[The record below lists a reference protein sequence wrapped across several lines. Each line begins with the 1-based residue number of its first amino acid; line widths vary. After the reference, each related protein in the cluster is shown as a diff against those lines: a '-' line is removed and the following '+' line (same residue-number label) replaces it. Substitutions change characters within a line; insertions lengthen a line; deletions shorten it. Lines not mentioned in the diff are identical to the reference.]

1 MSRGGAREGS
11 GRKPAKAQKVTISFR
26 VTEETRDNIK
36 RLREAG
42 CDVNAALERL
52 VEELMIEI

>member
-26 VTEETRDNIK
+26 VAEETRDTIK
-36 RLREAG
+36 ALREAG

-52 VEELMIEI
+52 IEELKEEI